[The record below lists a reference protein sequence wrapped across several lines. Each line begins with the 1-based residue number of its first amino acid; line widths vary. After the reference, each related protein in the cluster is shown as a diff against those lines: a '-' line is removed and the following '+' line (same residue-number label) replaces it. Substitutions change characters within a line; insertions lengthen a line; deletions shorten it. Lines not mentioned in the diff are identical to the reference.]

1 MKILIQYIKP
11 FKGLV
16 LLAFL
21 LAAINQTFSLF
32 DPMIF
37 GKLIDEFAKN
47 PFLDPAGNERTQAM
61 FLKGVGNML
70 LLLVGTAMVSR
81 IAKAFQ
87 DYIVNVIIQKFGA
100 ALFTDGLKHSMQ
112 LPYQAF
118 EDQRSGET
126 LSILTKARADCEKF
140 ISYVINVVFGIVVSV
155 VFVSVYATRLH
166 WSIVPIYIGGASMIA
181 YVTNLLSK
189 KIKVIQKNIVKE
201 TTSLAGTTTESLRN
215 IELVKS
221 LGLTTQE
228 INRLNNNTYKILALE
243 LKKVKNIRSLSF
255 IQGTMVNA
263 LRQVITFTLMWLI
276 FKEILTVGQLISLQF
291 YSFFIFGPLQEI
303 GSIILSYRE
312 TEASL
317 NNFDAL
323 MKKPIDTP
331 PANPIAIGEIEQ
343 LAFKQVGFQHQTAN
357 FKAID
362 QISFEAKKGETIAFV
377 GPSGAG
383 KSTLVKL
390 LVGLYQPQEGE
401 ILMNGVNTAQI
412 DMSELRNQI
421 SFVTQ
426 DTQLFAGTIKE
437 NLAFVAPAATEEDML
452 LALTKASCANIL
464 DKGGNGLATVIGE
477 GGLKLSGGEKQR
489 LSIARALLRHPH
501 LLIFDEAT
509 SSLDSLTEESITD
522 TIRDLSKEREQI
534 TIMIAHRLS
543 TIIHATRIYVLE
555 KGTVIES
562 GNHQSLLE
570 EKGLYMPCGDNKLE
584 NVKDTNYLSSL
595 SNLFFKYSITE
606 GSSSPSISLNSNSI
620 AFVLNL
626 ISSKETKID
635 TVKVS
640 KLAAKMN
647 FAIAW

>member
-47 PFLDPAGNERTQAM
+47 PFLDPSGNERTQAM
-61 FLKGVGNML
+61 FLRGVGNML

-331 PANPIAIGEIEQ
+331 PANPIAIGEIEA
-343 LAFKQVGFQHQTAN
+343 LSFKQVGFQHQTAN

-401 ILMNGVNTAQI
+401 ILVNGVNTAQI
-412 DMSELRNQI
+412 DMSALRNQI

-437 NLAFVAPAATEEDML
+437 NLAFVAPGATEDEML
-452 LALTKASCANIL
+452 LALTKASCVNIL
-464 DKGGNGLATVIGE
+464 DKGGDGLATVIGE

-562 GNHQSLLE
+562 GNHQSLIE
-570 EKGLYMPCGDNKLE
+570 EKGLYYAMWRQQIGERK
-584 NVKDTNYLSSL
+584 
-595 SNLFFKYSITE
+595 
-606 GSSSPSISLNSNSI
+606 GH
-620 AFVLNL
+620 
-626 ISSKETKID
+626 
-635 TVKVS
+635 
-640 KLAAKMN
+640 
-647 FAIAW
+647 